1 MLLAVLQP
9 TAANHQA
16 PRQGPEREFM
26 YEMVGGGME
35 EQGGVVTLFPLNSD
49 FPSTNPWSSY
59 HACPSSTPG
68 DVLIFWGE
76 PKRQHT
82 LPLSPSHTHTLS
94 PHFPFIAHTPLVCA
108 KCKNSTVNHTLAPGG
123 PWRQ

>member
-49 FPSTNPWSSY
+49 FPSIYQSLVPTTMPVP
-59 HACPSSTPG
+59 A
-68 DVLIFWGE
+68 
-76 PKRQHT
+76 
-82 LPLSPSHTHTLS
+82 
-94 PHFPFIAHTPLVCA
+94 AHQGMC
-108 KCKNSTVNHTLAPGG
+108 
-123 PWRQ
+123 